1 MRAPDLISD
10 NELREATAIH
20 TMDPGYPDAAGHQ
33 LWGAKT
39 SRSQADPSQPDPGIL
54 EVVLPSDDHVAL
66 LAFIERIARVKKDLP
81 PDVVELRKNLSG

>member
-10 NELREATAIH
+10 VEIRDATAIH
-20 TMDPGYPDAAGHQ
+20 TIDPSDPNAAGHQ

-39 SRSQADPSQPDPGIL
+39 SRSQSDPSQPDPGIV
-54 EVVLPSDDHVAL
+54 EVALPSDDHVAL
-66 LAFIERIARVKKDLP
+66 LQFIERLARIKRELP